1 MLKVCILES
10 IPQVPLV
17 AFLAERPQEGNKL
30 FQTIPPEAYNGLFE
44 RVSDVRDADVVV
56 APHEYVHLCR
66 HPAYLAQAQERARAV
81 HKPLLISAYQ
91 DDPRPITL
99 PGTIILRPSAYRSTM
114 GPHEVLM
121 PAYVEDIGTAWG
133 SEPLAKGTVPV
144 VSFAG
149 KAGFSGLKEHA
160 QYLVRN
166 YLLRHGP
173 GRQGVYFRRR
183 ALAALRADSRIT
195 LNAIVRKRYSAHRH
209 TVEVPPEQAR
219 EEYIRSIQGAH
230 FTLAPRGDG
239 NYSLRFY
246 ETLTLGRI
254 PVVIDT
260 DMSLPLQEQI
270 AYDAFTVRVPWQD
283 VGRIG
288 DYVTRFFESHTDE
301 QFKEAQ
307 QQARKVFESQLYMP
321 QFLAH
326 FFTKILPEHL
336 ATFN

>member
-1 MLKVCILES
+1 MLKVFILEP

-30 FQTIPPEAYNGLFE
+30 FQTIPPEAYTGLFE
-44 RVSDVRDADVVV
+44 RVSDVHVADVVI

-66 HPAYLAQAQERARAV
+66 HPDYLAQAQERARAA

-91 DDPRPITL
+91 DDPQPIML
-99 PGTIILRPSAYRSTM
+99 PGTIILRPSAYKSTI
-114 GPHEVLM
+114 GSHEVFV
-121 PAYVEDIGTAWG
+121 PAYVEDVGALWG
-133 SEPLAKGTVPV
+133 SEPLAKGTTPV

-149 KAGFSGLKEHA
+149 KAGFSGLKEQA

-173 GRQGVYFRRR
+173 ERQGVYFRRR
-183 ALAALRADSRIT
+183 ALAALRADPRIT

-246 ETLTLGRI
+246 ETLALGRI
-254 PVVIDT
+254 PVVLDT
-260 DMSLPLQEQI
+260 DMPLPLENTI
-270 AYDAFTVRVPWQD
+270 DYDAFTVRVPWQD

-288 DYVTRFFESHTDE
+288 DYVTRFFESYTDE
-301 QFKEAQ
+301 QFKEVQ
-307 QQARKVFESQLYMP
+307 RQARAVFESQLYMP
-321 QFLAH
+321 QFLKR
-326 FFTKILPEHL
+326 FFAETLPKHL
-336 ATFN
+336 AT